1 MAIHVLTRP
10 WTSRCLQQRQ
20 HPSSKAR
27 TATCLAAAPCSGT
40 STQAPKRAQAPLP
53 ILSWRFLG
61 KETRHRN
68 CWALGYFTTTRRDQ
82 RRRRTRSRD
91 RSFQELRWASLA
103 DQRRTV
109 AGRLT
114 GCCPEAHFEVQN
126 PGCEGQNPGYEGP
139 MSLWVVFIPNLRWS
153 SIGLNELLAELDRT
167 SIGSRVK
174 TSEFVWWFQCSAA
187 FFQKRP

>member
-1 MAIHVLTRP
+1 M
-10 WTSRCLQQRQ
+10 
-20 HPSSKAR
+20 
-27 TATCLAAAPCSGT
+27 
-40 STQAPKRAQAPLP
+40 
-53 ILSWRFLG
+53 
-61 KETRHRN
+61 
-68 CWALGYFTTTRRDQ
+68 
-82 RRRRTRSRD
+82 
-91 RSFQELRWASLA
+91 
-103 DQRRTV
+103 

-187 FFQKRP
+187 FFSETALTHRDVRRHPDLCGQPLAGTMPLQAQHEGLSWKCRIGHGSRIEAELQGNVLHIQCTPG